1 MHTFHSK
8 DNLFTI
14 RTHIG
19 LHGDLEP
26 INIINTN
33 WLFPAHD
40 LIYSFSGDIYNK
52 LHWSLRNINMN
63 IIAFAISVI
72 LVVNS
77 EKYLYIS
84 CSLVTKTIYLYT
96 NDLKDLIV

>member
-1 MHTFHSK
+1 
-8 DNLFTI
+8 
-14 RTHIG
+14 
-19 LHGDLEP
+19 
-26 INIINTN
+26 
-33 WLFPAHD
+33 
-40 LIYSFSGDIYNK
+40 
-52 LHWSLRNINMN
+52 MN

-77 EKYLYIS
+77 EKYLYIF